1 MSAPR
6 VTPSTLRTKKSRGQK
21 ITMLTA
27 YDFPMAGF
35 IEQAGVDI
43 VLVSDAVG
51 TVGNGRGEAVSVS
64 VDEMIYH
71 TRAVRNGAKRCMVVT
86 TMPFASY
93 NTTEDALR
101 TATRLMKEGGADGVH
116 LEGTRREA
124 HLIGAITAVGIPVLG
139 HVGVTKQ
146 KIIGTGRIKLPAMDA
161 AGAHEIVSDAV
172 EMARQGAFALVLE
185 CLPAAL
191 GKIITNGLDI
201 PTIGIGSGSDCDGQA
216 LVTQDMLGLF
226 KELSPRFLKVYA
238 DLAQTIVGALT
249 DFRQEVET
257 GAFPTAQHSYAID
270 DAGTGQTLG
279 SIASLGGLLQIQKG
293 GDKQWRNL

>member
-1 MSAPR
+1 VSASR
-6 VTPSTLRTKKSRGQK
+6 VTPATLRSKKSRGNK

-27 YDFPMAGF
+27 YDFPMAAF
-35 IEQAGVDI
+35 IDQAGVDI

-71 TRAVRNGAKRCMVVT
+71 TRAVRNGTKRCMVVT

-101 TATRLMKEGGADGVH
+101 TATRLMKESGADGVH

-124 HLIGAITAVGIPVLG
+124 HLIGEITAAGIPVMG

-146 KIIGTGRIKLPAMDA
+146 KIVGTGRIKLPGTDA
-161 AGAHEIVSDAV
+161 ASAEEIIGDAV

-185 CLPAAL
+185 CLPTAL
-191 GKIITNGLDI
+191 GTIITRGIEI
-201 PTIGIGSGSDCDGQA
+201 PTIGIGSGGECDGQA

-238 DLAQTIVGALT
+238 DLSTAIVSALS
-249 DFRQEVET
+249 DFRQEVES
-257 GAFPTAQHSYAID
+257 GAFPAPQHTYAITD
-270 DAGTGQTLG
+270 DEL
-279 SIASLGGLLQIQKG
+279 SKLLARLRSTAAQ
-293 GDKQWRNL
+293 D